1 MSDNNDHYNEK
12 ALKYARTD
20 LPLIH
25 YENTVGEALDI
36 ILREGVG
43 EKIIYFYA
51 VDDEKHLHGVV
62 PTRRLLTSQR
72 DIEIKDVMI
81 KKVVSINH
89 DATVFDVCEYF
100 VLHRFLALPIVD
112 DDNKILGMVDI
123 SLFTNEIIDMDNKS
137 NINHIFEV
145 IGFSFS
151 DVSNASSIKAFRYR
165 FPWLLTTIMS
175 GMICAFLTGFFATT
189 LEESIVIAFFMT
201 MLLGLG
207 ESVSIQTMTL
217 TIQVL
222 GMKRP
227 TFGWFVKA
235 FKKEVISAVLLGF
248 SCGAVVSV
256 LVFLWHRVFSV
267 AATIGLSV
275 ACAIIFAC
283 MIGLCIPSFLHA
295 FKLDPKISAGPV
307 TLAFADI
314 FTLAV
319 YFYLASTML

>member
-1 MSDNNDHYNEK
+1 
-12 ALKYARTD
+12 
-20 LPLIH
+20 
-25 YENTVGEALDI
+25 
-36 ILREGVG
+36 
-43 EKIIYFYA
+43 
-51 VDDEKHLHGVV
+51 
-62 PTRRLLTSQR
+62 
-72 DIEIKDVMI
+72 
-81 KKVVSINH
+81 
-89 DATVFDVCEYF
+89 
-100 VLHRFLALPIVD
+100 
-112 DDNKILGMVDI
+112 
-123 SLFTNEIIDMDNKS
+123 
-137 NINHIFEV
+137 
-145 IGFSFS
+145 
-151 DVSNASSIKAFRYR
+151 
-165 FPWLLTTIMS
+165 
-175 GMICAFLTGFFATT
+175 
-189 LEESIVIAFFMT
+189 

-235 FKKEVISAVLLGF
+235 FKKELISAVLLGF

-256 LVFLWHRVFSV
+256 LVFLWHRIFSV

>member
-1 MSDNNDHYNEK
+1 
-12 ALKYARTD
+12 
-20 LPLIH
+20 
-25 YENTVGEALDI
+25 
-36 ILREGVG
+36 
-43 EKIIYFYA
+43 
-51 VDDEKHLHGVV
+51 
-62 PTRRLLTSQR
+62 
-72 DIEIKDVMI
+72 MI
-81 KKVVSINH
+81 KKVVSIRH

-123 SLFTNEIIDMDNKS
+123 GLFTNEIIDMDNKS
-137 NINHIFEV
+137 NINHVFEV

-151 DVSNASSIKAFRYR
+151 DVSNASSIKSFRYR

-189 LEESIVIAFFMT
+189 LAESIVIAFFMT

-222 GMKRP
+222 GMTPP
-227 TFGWFVKA
+227 TFAWFLKA
-235 FKKEVISAVLLGF
+235 VKKEIISALLLGF
-248 SCGAVVSV
+248 SCGVVV
-256 LVFLWHRVFSV
+256 CILVFLWHRVFSV
-267 AATIGLSV
+267 AVTIGLSV
-275 ACAIIFAC
+275 ACAITCAC

-295 FKLDPKISAGPV
+295 FKLDPKISAGPI

-314 FTLAV
+314 VTLIV
-319 YFYLASTML
+319 YFYLASKIM